1 MDYSMLLFYIADTAV
16 DLWNDFN
23 TYTMEEI
30 SKFVAENEDR
40 IDTDGWRTYLAVQS
54 SILTKKIQRKLKET
68 LLLNDAAIRAA
79 FEQIIDFT
87 REIEGYE
94 LTQTERLQKRIELI
108 YKQTTGE
115 LHNLTKSMAKEATGI
130 FTQACDTAV
139 LLSQTGLKSRSEAII
154 EAIEK
159 ASATGLYV
167 TYPSGHI
174 DKTEVAVRRAIQTGC
189 AQISG
194 AVTVETCE
202 QNEINH
208 VVVSSHLG
216 ARVSDDPIAD
226 HSGWQGKIY
235 KIRPDD
241 TDYELLE
248 EATGYNAIEPENS
261 DPLGLYGYNCRHSMT
276 PVPDPDN
283 FKNNQPQWDSAENR
297 RVYEA
302 SQRQRAMERR
312 MRDTKREIAAVEG
325 VMDSATTKETRE
337 KAEQELKKLRR
348 KFDGQQ
354 AKYAEFCRA
363 EGLPEQRDRLAI

>member
-40 IDTDGWRTYLAVQS
+40 IDTDGWRTYMAVQS

-79 FEQIIDFT
+79 FEQIIGFT

-139 LLSQTGLKSRSEAII
+139 LLSQTGLKSRSEAIV

-159 ASATGLYV
+159 ASVTGLYV

-174 DKTEVAVRRAIQTGC
+174 DKTEVAVRRAVQTGC

-194 AVTVETCE
+194 AVTVELCE

-348 KFDGQQ
+348 KFEGQQ
-354 AKYAEFCRA
+354 AKYAAFCRA